1 MSCAGADH
9 LAGPLAHTRL
19 MARPSVAV
27 PETALYGSGKV
38 KYTGFLLDGE
48 QHGAWQWYRTD
59 GSLMRTGEFDRG
71 RQTGIWRTFER
82 SGRLVKETD
91 FTKAG

>member
-1 MSCAGADH
+1 MRADH

-38 KYTGFLLDGE
+38 KYTGFLLDGDR
-48 QHGAWQWYRTD
+48 HGAWQWYRTD

-82 SGRLVKETD
+82 SGRLVEETD